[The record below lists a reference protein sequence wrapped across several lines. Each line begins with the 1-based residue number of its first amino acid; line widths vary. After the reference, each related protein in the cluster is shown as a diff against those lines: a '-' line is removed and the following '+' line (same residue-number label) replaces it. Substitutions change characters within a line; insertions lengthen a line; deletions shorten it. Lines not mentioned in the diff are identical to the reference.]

1 MWDDLPG
8 VAFVCHFDA
17 MNSKFIRNVF
27 QVLQSLCI
35 GSVVFTHFGV
45 ICVLQHADKFYERV
59 LQHLKNRLKKI
70 HALVY
75 PPEIDQEDRTRPKR
89 NNHPPPPFQLK
100 SKRIKCV

>member
-59 LQHLKNRLKKI
+59 LQHLKNRLKKNSRSR
-70 HALVY
+70 LSTGNRSGRSN
-75 PPEIDQEDRTRPKR
+75 PT
-89 NNHPPPPFQLK
+89 
-100 SKRIKCV
+100 